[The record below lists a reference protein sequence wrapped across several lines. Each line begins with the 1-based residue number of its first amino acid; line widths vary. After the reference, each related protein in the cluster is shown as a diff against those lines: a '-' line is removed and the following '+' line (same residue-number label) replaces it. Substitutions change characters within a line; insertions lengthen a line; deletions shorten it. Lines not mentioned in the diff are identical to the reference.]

1 MMYANDGPGIVIGVT
16 GGSYVDRRQAQR
28 QNMRNDW
35 PDISRFGFNATF
47 TVSLCN
53 YIRLS

>member
-1 MMYANDGPGIVIGVT
+1 MMYANDGPGIVIGIT
-16 GGSYVDRRQAQR
+16 GGSYVDRRQAQL